1 MADQRDLLDE
11 KLDEERFRV
20 EINSFKREIREML
33 NEYKLG
39 LETLLYEKTEKVVYK
54 DYMENSLKKY
64 CLQRHYIQL
73 HE

>member
-1 MADQRDLLDE
+1 MADQRQLLDE

-39 LETLLYEKTEKVVYK
+39 LESLLHEKTEKVVFK
-54 DYMENSLKKY
+54 DYMENS
-64 CLQRHYIQL
+64 
-73 HE
+73 